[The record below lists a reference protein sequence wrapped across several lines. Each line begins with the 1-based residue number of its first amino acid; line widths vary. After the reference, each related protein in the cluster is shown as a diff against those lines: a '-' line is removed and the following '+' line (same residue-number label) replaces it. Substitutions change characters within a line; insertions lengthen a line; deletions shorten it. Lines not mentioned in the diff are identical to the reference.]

1 MRGRGRLIVA
11 ALIALFAVITYFGKT
26 SLNPLT
32 GETQRV
38 AMTPEQEVA
47 IGLKTAPE
55 MAAQMG
61 GLSQN
66 TKARALV
73 ERVGAKLVRD
83 SVAAKS
89 SYRFSFRVLAD
100 RRTVNA
106 FALPGGPVFITEG
119 LLALLRTEGELAG
132 VLGHEVGHVIAR
144 HSSERLAKQQLTQGL
159 VSAVVVGSGDYTS
172 AQIAQVAG
180 NMINMRYG
188 REDEL
193 EADGLGLQIAFEAGY
208 DPRAMAG
215 VMEVLATASGG
226 SRQPEFSST
235 HPAPEN
241 RQARIEEQI
250 AKRFPS
256 GVPDG
261 LIK

>member
-1 MRGRGRLIVA
+1 MGRGRLIVA
-11 ALIALFAVITYFGKT
+11 ALIALFAVIGYFGKT

-32 GETQRV
+32 GEKQRV
-38 AMTPEQEVA
+38 AMTPEEEVA
-47 IGLKTAPE
+47 VGLRTAPE

-61 GLSQN
+61 GVSQN
-66 TKARALV
+66 PKARALV
-73 ERVGAKLVRD
+73 ERVGAKLARE
-83 SVAAKS
+83 SAAAKS
-89 SYRFSFRVLAD
+89 AYKFSFHVLAD

-119 LLALLRTEGELAG
+119 LLAQLRTEGELAG
-132 VLGHEVGHVIAR
+132 VLGHEIGHVIAR

-159 VSAVVVGSGDYTS
+159 ISAVVVGSGDYTS

-215 VMEVLATASGG
+215 VMEVLANASGG
-226 SRQPEFSST
+226 SRQPEFAST

-241 RQARIEEQI
+241 RQARIKEQI

>member
-1 MRGRGRLIVA
+1 MSGRARLIVA
-11 ALIALFAVITYFGKT
+11 ALIALFAVISYFGKT
-26 SLNPLT
+26 SVNPVT

-47 IGLKTAPE
+47 IGLKAAPE

-66 TKARALV
+66 PKARELV
-73 ERVGAKLVRD
+73 QRVGARLLQA
-83 SVAAKS
+83 SAAKGTP
-89 SYRFSFRVLAD
+89 YKFSFHVLAD
-100 RRTVNA
+100 PRTVNA
-106 FALPGGPVFITEG
+106 FALPGGPIFITEG
-119 LLALLRTEGELAG
+119 LLRQLRTEGELAG
-132 VLGHEVGHVIAR
+132 VLGHEIGHVLAR

-159 VSAVVVGSGDYTS
+159 ISAVVVGSGDYTS

-180 NMINMRYG
+180 NMINMKYG

-193 EADGLGLQIAFEAGY
+193 ESDALGLRIAFEAGY

-215 VMEVLATASGG
+215 VMEVLAKASGG

-241 RQARIEEQI
+241 RQARIKEEI

-261 LIK
+261 LIQ